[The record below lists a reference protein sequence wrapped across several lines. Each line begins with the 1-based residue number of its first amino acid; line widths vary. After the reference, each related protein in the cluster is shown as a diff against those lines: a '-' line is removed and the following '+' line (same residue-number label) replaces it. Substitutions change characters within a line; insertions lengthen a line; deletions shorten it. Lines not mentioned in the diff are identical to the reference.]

1 MGWSRVC
8 DPQSHLVL
16 SRLTLCTVLIL
27 GSFGSVMAGNVN
39 TLVQVH
45 ATYVSGVDKTEPP

>member
-1 MGWSRVC
+1 MIC
-8 DPQSHLVL
+8 DPHSHLVL
-16 SRLTLCTVLIL
+16 SHLILCAALIL

-45 ATYVSGVDKTEPP
+45 ATYVSGVDKTELP